1 MDYLIKSY
9 DTWIRKVTEHDNNLK
24 HNQNFT
30 PMGKLTVKDGV
41 MPLLVPVVYI
51 DKKIREGIDLN
62 QTEEMERKELS
73 LEYQESIIKNTY
85 ELVNRTIEHAINIVK

>member
-1 MDYLIKSY
+1 
-9 DTWIRKVTEHDNNLK
+9 
-24 HNQNFT
+24 
-30 PMGKLTVKDGV
+30 MGKLTVKDGV